1 MNFRMIYGRMIAR
14 KTLCFSQT
22 SSLYSTIENTLYC
35 SSRSMREN
43 LKMLAILKICTF
55 VALNLVL
62 YDALARSFFCSGV
75 GWNRF
80 SFHRMYTPKVCGAA
94 STLFLCN
101 RFQQPGKKE
110 RDTLSHMPVLL
121 GSGYAWKTIS
131 ECFVAIVLKII
142 NIIRETLEYLCD
154 VACCCRVCVLRS
166 GVSYRFA

>member
-62 YDALARSFFCSGV
+62 YDALARSFF
-75 GWNRF
+75 
-80 SFHRMYTPKVCGAA
+80 
-94 STLFLCN
+94 LFWCWLKPI
-101 RFQQPGKKE
+101 F
-110 RDTLSHMPVLL
+110 LSSNVHTKSMRSCEHTVPVQSL
-121 GSGYAWKTIS
+121 SAAWKKRKGYSFAYAGVVGLGVCMENNFGMFCCHCI
-131 ECFVAIVLKII
+131 KDHKYYPW
-142 NIIRETLEYLCD
+142 NIRIFMW
-154 VACCCRVCVLRS
+154 CRLLLPCVCAS
-166 GVSYRFA
+166 FGC